1 MTAPTFAQQIQPVID
16 ALVAALVPIIGVG
29 GYLLIAKM
37 RVLISQLQISHET
50 AKANTATLNQV
61 AEQTNGINQ
70 AIQAHTSDLIDSKNA
85 EIHAKDAVIE
95 QLKKSNGGT

>member
-16 ALVAALVPIIGVG
+16 ALVAALVPIIGIG
-29 GYLLIAKM
+29 GYLLIVKM
-37 RVLISQLQISHET
+37 RILLAQLQANHET
-50 AKANTATLNQV
+50 VKANTATLNQV

-70 AIQAHTSDLIDSKNA
+70 AIQSHTSDLIDAKNA

-95 QLKKSNGGT
+95 QLKKANGG